1 MSLEE
6 EMSWISVR
14 DAASLVVVF
23 LAFFAIVMAT
33 VGLAYLLKELV
44 PTVREML
51 GIAVVRPLLGLA
63 G

>member
-1 MSLEE
+1 
-6 EMSWISVR
+6 MSWISVR
-14 DAASLVVVF
+14 DAASLVAVF

-51 GIAVVRPLLGLA
+51 GIALVKPLSILLG
-63 G
+63 